1 MNASS
6 QQIASSTGA
15 DEIGALMTGIGKAA
29 LEAARVLAQTTA
41 HDKNRALQAAA
52 DAIRTQCD
60 AILAANAEDM
70 RLATERGL
78 SGAMLDRLK
87 LDVKRV
93 EAMARGIEEI
103 IGLADPIGAVIA
115 ASSASSMR
123 AGRT

>member
-6 QQIASSTGA
+6 QQIAASAGA
-15 DEIGALMTGIGKAA
+15 DEIGTLMTGLGKAA

-41 HDKNRALQAAA
+41 HDKNRALQAGA
-52 DAIRTQCD
+52 DAIRAQCD

-78 SGAMLDRLK
+78 SAAMLDRLK

-93 EAMARGIEEI
+93 EAMARAIEEI
-103 IGLADPIGAVIA
+103 IGLADPIGTVIA
-115 ASSASSMR
+115 D
-123 AGRT
+123 